1 MIESIPL
8 ANTPGMPQPVCPTKE
23 DKSPPSVRQTS
34 TSVCYRIE
42 SISFWNPGSKD
53 DFIMADAAIKIVQQ
67 GGRLIGDDGGFDVIA
82 RKGANR
88 GQRIPIGDH
97 EDFDSVRYFSPEQ
110 CSALV
115 YVT

>member
-1 MIESIPL
+1 M
-8 ANTPGMPQPVCPTKE
+8 APVSTTKI
-23 DKSPPSVRQTS
+23 DQRLPSHRKH
-34 TSVCYRIE
+34 ILLD
-42 SISFWNPGSKD
+42 PGSKD

-88 GQRIPIGDH
+88 GQRIAIGDH
-97 EDFDSVRYFSPEQ
+97 EDLDSVLHFAPQQ

-115 YVT
+115 PGQFF